1 MQGSVKFFNT
11 EKGFGFITP
20 ADGSQDVFFHI
31 TQCVET
37 YEMPQEGD
45 EVSFDIGAGRDGR
58 PAATNVE
65 PADGGHGGDD
75 YQEEEQQEEETQE

>member
-45 EVSFDIGAGRDGR
+45 DVSFDLGEGRDGR
-58 PAATNVE
+58 PAATNVQPGE
-65 PADGGHGGDD
+65 GGAEA
-75 YQEEEQQEEETQE
+75 QEEEYEEDQE